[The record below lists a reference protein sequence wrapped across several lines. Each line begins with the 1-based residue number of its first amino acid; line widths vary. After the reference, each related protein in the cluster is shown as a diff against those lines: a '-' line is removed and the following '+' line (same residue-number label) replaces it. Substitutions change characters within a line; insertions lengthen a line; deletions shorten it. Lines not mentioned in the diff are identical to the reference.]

1 MTLIKELKV
10 EKDLKII
17 YLKFISDLDS
27 SLSLMKELLNK
38 RSVANSV
45 EDDFKKLVKGCKLA
59 RDNFI
64 YDYKAL
70 IEKYKKDDTVIDMMS
85 MRADIKELETKLKAK
100 IEEMKNL
107 THKIEDRYGNLD
119 VYAQMEFSD
128 FIMAGNLDYN
138 NILTEC
144 KIAIRSNKKDPRT
157 EARLKIKAKIKEA
170 EASLQVDRTLDIEK
184 HILKALKKVT
194 NIH

>member
-1 MTLIKELKV
+1 V

-27 SLSLMKELLNK
+27 IISLMRKLLGK

-45 EDDFKKLVKGCKLA
+45 EDDFKKLIKGCKLA

-85 MRADIKELETKLKAK
+85 MRTDIQELETKLKAK
-100 IEEMKNL
+100 IQEL
-107 THKIEDRYGNLD
+107 TKFTDSIEDRYGQLD
-119 VYAQMEFSD
+119 ILLQLDLSN
-128 FIMAGNLDYN
+128 FIMAGNLDYDK
-138 NILTEC
+138 ILTDC
-144 KIAIRSNKKDPRT
+144 KIAIRKNKKDPRT

-170 EASLQVDRTLDIEK
+170 ENSLKVDRAEDIEK
-184 HILKALKKVT
+184 HIIKTLRKV
-194 NIH
+194 IKMH